1 MGVRRMKTN
10 IYQKLHKAACE
21 AGGVA
26 KGKKVPGMHFNPL
39 QHDEVQ
45 KVAMES
51 LLNNGLYPVCN
62 YTNEIKENFVM
73 VTCSMRIHDVENPE
87 SYVDITGCSAMGNLD
102 KFGTGNGMSYA
113 KKYAFLNALNLKTG
127 LDNDDGYKASP
138 FSTRTNNVKESTR
151 ESGAKPFKPSNT
163 KPTNNIPQQKVS
175 GTGHANVDMNI
186 DMSQVRDAIK
196 SIKDI
201 YALRKFRK
209 ENPSLFD
216 PNKNLRVYRQ
226 VTDLY
231 DVHETKL
238 NQQGVI

>member
-1 MGVRRMKTN
+1 MGVKRMKLN

-51 LLNNGLYPVCN
+51 LLNNGFYPICT
-62 YTNEIKENFVM
+62 YTNYVKETFIM
-73 VTCSMRIHDVENPE
+73 VTCSMRIHDIEDPT
-87 SYVDITGCSAMGNLD
+87 SHVDIEGCSAMGNLD

-151 ESGAKPFKPSNT
+151 ESGAKPFEGP
-163 KPTNNIPQQKVS
+163 KPTNKIPQQKPS
-175 GTGHANVDMNI
+175 GTAHANVDMDI
-186 DMSQVRDAIK
+186 DMNQVRDAIK
-196 SIKDI
+196 SINDI

-209 ENPSLFD
+209 ENPGLFD
-216 PNKNLRVYRQ
+216 PNNNVRVYRQ
-226 VTDLY
+226 ITDLY
-231 DVHETKL
+231 ETHETQL
-238 NQQGVI
+238 NQQGVTQ

>member
-1 MGVRRMKTN
+1 MLNKNIGEKMKTN

-51 LLNNGLYPVCN
+51 LLNNGLYPICN

-73 VTCSMRIHDVENPE
+73 VICTMRIHDVENPE
-87 SYVDITGCSAMGNLD
+87 SYVDINGCSAMGNLD

-138 FSTRTNNVKESTR
+138 F
-151 ESGAKPFKPSNT
+151 KPNNT
-163 KPTNNIPQQKVS
+163 KPTNNIPQTKVS
-175 GTGHANVDMNI
+175 GTAHISEKSTISGTGHLDMNVDMN
-186 DMSQVRDAIK
+186 QVRDAIK
-196 SIKDI
+196 SINDI
-201 YALRKFRK
+201 YALRKFK
-209 ENPSLFD
+209 KDNPSLFD

>member
-127 LDNDDGYKASP
+127 LDNDDGYKAQP
-138 FSTRTNNVKESTR
+138 FN
-151 ESGAKPFKPSNT
+151 PSNT

>member
-1 MGVRRMKTN
+1 MGVRNMKLN

-51 LLNNGLYPVCN
+51 LLNNGLYPVCT
-62 YTNEIKENFVM
+62 YTNYVKESFIM
-73 VTCSMRIHDVENPE
+73 VTCSMKIHDIEDPT
-87 SYVDITGCSAMGNLD
+87 SHIDIEGCSAMGNLD

-138 FSTRTNNVKESTR
+138 FSTRTNNVRESTR
-151 ESGAKPFKPSNT
+151 ESGAKPF
-163 KPTNNIPQQKVS
+163 NNIPQPS
-175 GTGHANVDMNI
+175 GTEHDDNHDAVAIEHIKNDMKNAKTI
-186 DMSQVRDAIK
+186 YQLRKLKNYKYKDAFTLAIK
-196 SIKDI
+196 KHPAIYKDLNNI
-201 YALRKFRK
+201 Y
-209 ENPSLFD
+209 
-216 PNKNLRVYRQ
+216 
-226 VTDLY
+226 
-231 DVHETKL
+231 ETMETQL
-238 NQQGVI
+238 NTQGVTQ